1 VAETTDAAGGAPAK
15 KKQGANRP
23 PASVKGRMKGVP
35 IYHPSKHDWDA
46 LRLEFCSDPTSSLV
60 SISKKHGVNYG
71 TLQRHADEEGWVPKR
86 IEALAQASREVQA
99 RAVVQ
104 LADGFRVNALD
115 GFAQISRLRKKALEL
130 YEQQLDPAAALPVT
144 SDSVVQVKRDTATG
158 TLVRTTAKR
167 VRPLL
172 DAHLIEVLA
181 RIEVQWAAMLFGFGK
196 PGRGDE
202 ERTVTIE

>member
-1 VAETTDAAGGAPAK
+1 MAETTDAAGGAPAK
-15 KKQGANRP
+15 KKRGPVRP
-23 PASVKGRMKGVP
+23 PASIPGRRKGTST
-35 IYHPSKHDWDA
+35 YHPSKHDWDA
-46 LRLEFCSDPTSSLV
+46 LRFKFCTDPTSSLT
-60 SISKKHGVNYG
+60 SIAKENGVKYG
-71 TLQRHADEEGWVPKR
+71 TLQRHADEEGWIGKR
-86 IEALAQASREVQA
+86 IEALAQASREVQT

-104 LADGFRVNALD
+104 LAEGFRSTALD
-115 GFAQISRLRKKALEL
+115 SFAQISRLRKKALEL

>member
-1 VAETTDAAGGAPAK
+1 MVEPTNQGNGEAGALPKKKHGGFRGKRGGA
-15 KKQGANRP
+15 
-23 PASVKGRMKGVP
+23 AS
-35 IYHPSKHDWDA
+35 YHPSKHDWDA
-46 LRLEFCSDPTSSLV
+46 LRLEFCSDPTSSLA
-60 SISKKHGVNYG
+60 SISKKHGVKYG

-86 IEALAQASREVQA
+86 IEALAQASREVQG

-104 LADGFRVNALD
+104 LADGFRINALD

-181 RIEVQWAAMLFGFGK
+181 RIEVQWAAMLYGFHK
-196 PGRGDE
+196 PGQGDE